1 MNNTLTASDHSIL
14 TDVTFFIQQGT
25 YSQKVELCRFLREQL
40 RHAVLDELITM
51 QELPLRVELIK
62 KFRKRL
68 KENFAI
74 SKEPYDF
81 TNLQIAIFLLMPVE
95 TLRYL
100 PQDTSPITNSLTL
113 QRLLPF
119 LVHGIF
125 PDGSSIHPS
134 RVAITSKSICPNDKE
149 REKCLLRDQR
159 VCALTNVT
167 IENPCYIAPV
177 GLTANQANMYAFI
190 DSILINKLM
199 GDIGVQIS
207 RIMVTDSLGA
217 FEKSWNM
224 LCLHPTLCK
233 WWSECLFGLK
243 YLEMVTSGDG
253 RTVVRIQFFWM
264 PRNEIKPENLA
275 EHPYQRTLDAMMK
288 SVFTYEQ
295 RNFFHLLQP
304 GDSFEILV
312 DSEEEAL
319 KMRAALEFQWVA
331 VRLAALSGT
340 SKEWKWDGR

>member
-1 MNNTLTASDHSIL
+1 
-14 TDVTFFIQQGT
+14 
-25 YSQKVELCRFLREQL
+25 
-40 RHAVLDELITM
+40 M
-51 QELPLRVELIK
+51 QELPLRLELII

-100 PQDTSPITNSLTL
+100 PQDTSPIMNSLTL

-125 PDGSSIHPS
+125 PDGSSIYPA
-134 RVAITSKSICPNDKE
+134 RVAVTSKSICQNDKE

-177 GLTANQANMYAFI
+177 GLTANQANMYAFT

-207 RIMVTDSLGA
+207 RTMVTDSLGA

-233 WWSECLFGLK
+233 WW
-243 YLEMVTSGDG
+243 
-253 RTVVRIQFFWM
+253 
-264 PRNEIKPENLA
+264 
-275 EHPYQRTLDAMMK
+275 
-288 SVFTYEQ
+288 
-295 RNFFHLLQP
+295 NFFHLLQP

-312 DSEEEAL
+312 DSQEEAL
-319 KMRAALEFQWVA
+319 KMKAALEFQWVA

-340 SKEWKWDGR
+340 SKEWKWESR